1 MPGRKGSYQSS
12 AISYRR
18 FSAGPRVA
26 AGSAPVQ
33 IVCHV
38 RLLLDGP
45 HRQPHPRSLR
55 LGVFLPV
62 TAPTDLPLPAR
73 LSAALGDAYTIEGEV
88 GRGGMGVVYRARDER
103 LQRRVAI
110 KVLPPELAFQ
120 KDIRERFTREAQ
132 TAAKLSHPHIVPI
145 HTVGEG
151 HGLVYFVMGY
161 VDGESVAGRIRRR
174 GKLPVEETRR
184 IMTESADALSA
195 AHGFSIIHR
204 DIKPD
209 NILLE
214 GSRGRVM
221 ITDFGI
227 AKALSGSS
235 GATLTGVGVAI
246 GTPAFMS
253 PEQAAGERDIDG
265 RSDLYSLGIVT
276 YQMLTGELPFNA
288 PTVAG
293 ILMKQITE
301 PAPDVRVR
309 RPDVPEDLAL
319 AVSRCLEKD
328 PENRWPSADA
338 LRRALESRAVVGY
351 QPTGLGWRAGRGGT
365 RPGARE
371 ANPGSAGQR
380 GAAPTGPAR
389 RSRPQGLLDRG
400 GNDVDRGVGEFDR
413 DMHGLAREGSRQP
426 KRRRRQHGEEQMVPD
441 TGEPKIVQQVRGQ
454 FASWAAVSLGCF
466 GINVATGLDTP
477 WFLFPTFGMGIGM
490 LRNYAR
496 LWRSGYSWRDVLTR
510 PAAPDAVETMMV
522 KGAKL
527 PRRLPQPTADDFGAH
542 LPQILQVQSDRFAI
556 GKLMERLPP
565 SERKMLPEV
574 QQTVDALYERAN
586 DLARTL
592 HAMDSNLDTEGLRS
606 VDERIVALS
615 KEPDDPEQA
624 RRLNLLQRQR
634 QTILDLQGR
643 RSQVASHLESCV
655 LAMQNVRF
663 DLLRLRSAG
672 VAAVLGD
679 LTQATQQAKALS
691 RDVDNA
697 IAAAGEIREA
707 MK

>member
-1 MPGRKGSYQSS
+1 
-12 AISYRR
+12 
-18 FSAGPRVA
+18 
-26 AGSAPVQ
+26 
-33 IVCHV
+33 
-38 RLLLDGP
+38 
-45 HRQPHPRSLR
+45 
-55 LGVFLPV
+55 
-62 TAPTDLPLPAR
+62 
-73 LSAALGDAYTIEGEV
+73 
-88 GRGGMGVVYRARDER
+88 
-103 LQRRVAI
+103 VAI

-132 TAAKLSHPHIVPI
+132 TAARLSHPHIVPI

-174 GKLPVEETRR
+174 GKLPVEEVRR
-184 IMTESADALSA
+184 IMAESADALSA

-227 AKALSGSS
+227 AKALSGTS
-235 GATLTGVGVAI
+235 GATLTGAGVAI

-253 PEQAAGERDIDG
+253 PEQAAGEREIDG

-301 PAPDVRVR
+301 AAPDVRAR
-309 RPDVPEDLAL
+309 RPDAPEDLAL

-328 PENRWPSADA
+328 PENRWPTADA
-338 LRRALESRAVVGY
+338 LRRALENRAVVGY

-365 RPGARE
+365 RPSARE
-371 ANPGSAGQR
+371 PAPPAGQR
-380 GAAPTGPAR
+380 GTAAGAGSR
-389 RSRPQGLLDRG
+389 RNRGVLDRA
-400 GNDVDRGVGEFDR
+400 GNELGRDVAQLDR
-413 DMHGLAREGSRQP
+413 DLRGLARGGSRQP
-426 KRRRRQHGEEQMVPD
+426 RKRRDRDDQPVPD
-441 TGEPKIVQQVRGQ
+441 TGEPRIVQQVRGQ
-454 FASWAAVSLGCF
+454 FASWAAVSLGCL

-490 LRNYAR
+490 LRSYAK
-496 LWRSGYSWRDVLTR
+496 LWQSGYSWRDVLTR
-510 PAAPDAVETMMV
+510 PPAPDAVETRMV
-522 KGAKL
+522 TGAKL
-527 PRRLPQPTADDFGAH
+527 PRRLPQPTADEFGAH

-574 QQTVDALYERAN
+574 QQTVDSLYERAS

-592 HAMDSNLDTEGLRS
+592 HAMDSNLDTEGLGS
-606 VDERIVALS
+606 IDERIAALS
-615 KEPDDPEQA
+615 QEPDDPERA

>member
-1 MPGRKGSYQSS
+1 
-12 AISYRR
+12 
-18 FSAGPRVA
+18 
-26 AGSAPVQ
+26 
-33 IVCHV
+33 
-38 RLLLDGP
+38 
-45 HRQPHPRSLR
+45 
-55 LGVFLPV
+55 V
-62 TAPTDLPLPAR
+62 TAPSDQPLPTR
-73 LSAALGDAYTIEGEV
+73 LAQALGDAYTIEGEV

-120 KDIRERFTREAQ
+120 SDIRERFTREAQ

-151 HGLVYFVMGY
+151 FGLVYFVMGY
-161 VDGESVAGRIRRR
+161 VDGESVASRIRRR
-174 GKLPVEETRR
+174 GRLPVEETRR
-184 IMTESADALSA
+184 IMAESADALGA
-195 AHGFSIIHR
+195 AHALSIIHR

-221 ITDFGI
+221 VTDFGI

-235 GATLTGVGVAI
+235 GATLTGAGVAI

-253 PEQAAGERDIDG
+253 PEQAAGEREIDG

-276 YQMLTGELPFNA
+276 FQMLTGELPFNA

-301 PAPDVRVR
+301 AAPDVRGR

-328 PENRWPSADA
+328 PENRWPTADS
-338 LRRALESRAVVGY
+338 LRRALENRVVVGY
-351 QPTGLGWRAGRGGT
+351 QPTGLGWRASRAGT
-365 RPGARE
+365 RPGARDPAPPAPRGSTASPRRTRPQAVLDRG
-371 ANPGSAGQR
+371 ANDARLAGLDRDQRALARAGQR
-380 GAAPTGPAR
+380 HPR
-389 RSRPQGLLDRG
+389 
-400 GNDVDRGVGEFDR
+400 
-413 DMHGLAREGSRQP
+413 RQP
-426 KRRRRQHGEEQMVPD
+426 GGDATIPD
-441 TGEPKIVQQVRGQ
+441 TGEPRIVQQVRGQ

-490 LRNYAR
+490 LKNYAK
-496 LWRSGYSWRDVLTR
+496 LWQSGYSWRDVLTR
-510 PAAPDAVETMMV
+510 PPAPDAVETMMT

-527 PRRLPQPTADDFGAH
+527 PRRMPQPTAEEFGAY
-542 LPQILQVQSDRFAI
+542 LPQMLQVQSDRFAI
-556 GKLMERLPP
+556 AKLMEKLPA

-574 QQTVDALYERAN
+574 QQTVDALCERAT

-592 HAMDSNLDTEGLRS
+592 HAMDSNLDTEGLGS
-606 VDERIVALS
+606 IDQRIAALS
-615 KEPDDPEQA
+615 REPDDPERA

-643 RSQVASHLESCV
+643 RGQVASHLESCV

>member
-1 MPGRKGSYQSS
+1 MTDS
-12 AISYRR
+12 AEK
-18 FSAGPRVA
+18 
-26 AGSAPVQ
+26 
-33 IVCHV
+33 
-38 RLLLDGP
+38 
-45 HRQPHPRSLR
+45 
-55 LGVFLPV
+55 
-62 TAPTDLPLPAR
+62 PLAAR
-73 LSAALGDAYTIEGEV
+73 LAEALGDAYTIEGEI

-120 KDIRERFTREAQ
+120 QDIRERFTREAQ

-151 HGLVYFVMGY
+151 RGLVYFVMGF

-174 GKLPVEETRR
+174 GRLPVDEARR
-184 IMTESADALSA
+184 IMTETADALSA
-195 AHGFSIIHR
+195 AHGLSIIHR

-221 ITDFGI
+221 VTDFGI
-227 AKALSGSS
+227 AKALSGGS
-235 GATLTGVGVAI
+235 GATLTGAGVAI

-253 PEQAAGERDIDG
+253 PEQAAGEREIDG

-276 YQMLTGELPFNA
+276 FQMLTSELPFNA

-301 PAPDVRVR
+301 VAPDLRTK

-328 PENRWPSADA
+328 PENRWPTADA
-338 LRRALESRAVVGY
+338 LRRALEGRSVVGY
-351 QPTGLGWRAGRGGT
+351 QPTGLGWRAGRAGGGQT
-365 RPGARE
+365 GRRADGQAGAR
-371 ANPGSAGQR
+371 PSQRLPLSARPSARPSGRDDR
-380 GAAPTGPAR
+380 GDRLAR
-389 RSRPQGLLDRG
+389 RGESPTRG
-400 GNDVDRGVGEFDR
+400 R
-413 DMHGLAREGSRQP
+413 S
-426 KRRRRQHGEEQMVPD
+426 GEELVPD
-441 TGEPKIVQQVRGQ
+441 TGEPRIVQKVRGQ
-454 FASWAAVSLGCF
+454 FASWAAVSLGCM

-477 WFLFPTFGMGIGM
+477 WFLFPTFGMGLGLM
-490 LRNYAR
+490 RSYAR
-496 LWRSGYSWRDVLTR
+496 LWQSGYSWRDVLTR
-510 PAAPDAVETMMV
+510 PPAHDAVETTKLRGV
-522 KGAKL
+522 KL
-527 PRRLPQPTADDFGAH
+527 PRQLPQPAADDYGAH
-542 LPQILQVQSDRFAI
+542 LGYVIQAHGDRLAI
-556 GKLMERLPP
+556 VKLMERLPP
-565 SERKMLPEV
+565 SERKMLPEI
-574 QQTVDALYERAN
+574 QQTVDALYERAT

-592 HAMDSNLDTEGLRS
+592 HAMDTNLDTEGMLQI
-606 VDERIVALS
+606 DERIAALS
-615 KEPDDPEQA
+615 RESDDPERA

-634 QTILDLQGR
+634 QTIIDLQGR
-643 RSQVASHLESCV
+643 RNQVSSHLESCV

-672 VAAVLGD
+672 VAAVLTD